1 MENPTQLYNI
11 NKSLG
16 GTVPGPI
23 DPETGYEYD
32 VERKFIDLSGTENS
46 YGTIGL
52 NVYQM
57 YPEQIIYPLNAFTS
71 NATGTFQFIG
81 ASNSEAFSSTSF
93 NIGQTYPRSFS
104 ITIFPPVPRIPLPII
119 DSLNVDYV
127 NASGNRTVID
137 AYFLSISGEIG
148 ISNAINI
155 NRLSWTTVA
164 TTENPTIAQNS
175 SVSII
180 ALDISQNLPRNTLN
194 TSNCGSAVITIPN
207 SYIGVIT
214 DLYAYTAAT
223 DNLFMYVKD
232 INNNIKA
239 CRRMLWCTLPDRMKY
254 VGAINY
260 PLYPGDSVYFGGE
273 LSAVGNSYVKASV
286 KLTAY

>member
-16 GTVPGPI
+16 VTVPGSV
-23 DPETGYEYD
+23 DPETGYEYTN
-32 VERKFIDLSGTENS
+32 ERKFIDLSGTENS
-46 YGTIGL
+46 YGTVGL
-52 NVYQM
+52 NVYQI
-57 YPEQIIYPLNAFTS
+57 YPDQIIYPLNAFTS

-81 ASNSEAFSSTSF
+81 ASNSEEFSSTSF
-93 NIGQTYPRSFS
+93 NIGQNYPRSFS
-104 ITIFPPVPRIPLPII
+104 IAISPTVPPLTTI
-119 DSLNVDYV
+119 DTLNVDYV

-137 AYFLSISGEIG
+137 AIFLSDPGAVAIR
-148 ISNAINI
+148 NAINI
-155 NRLSWTTVA
+155 NRLYWTTD
-164 TTENPTIAQNS
+164 PTVQNYQPAQNS

-194 TSNCGSAVITIPN
+194 ESNCCSAVITIPN

-214 DLYAYTAAT
+214 DLYAYAAAT
-223 DNLFMYVKD
+223 DNLVMYVKD

-239 CRRMLWCTLPDRMKY
+239 CRRMLWCTIPSDRMKY

-273 LSAVGNSYVKASV
+273 LSAVGNRYVKASV